1 MKRQYLISPSIGKK
15 GIRTNLLV
23 VGSGIAG
30 LMTALHASH
39 YCDVLIIT
47 KTELGEGSSRYAQG
61 GVAMVTEA
69 SDSVELHIADTLKAG
84 AGFCDED
91 AVETLVTE
99 GAKCFSDL
107 IEAGAEFAYENGKLY
122 LHREG
127 GHSRSRVVHA
137 GDRSGAEII
146 RALKEKVMAN
156 PNIKLLEHAFLI
168 DLNTEEGSCN
178 GALVTMGGKF
188 FNIEAEAVVLASGG
202 SGQLFSVTTNPAE
215 NTGDGVAAACRAGAR
230 VGDLEFIQFHPTAF
244 HEKDQNP
251 RFLISE
257 AVRGEGAY
265 ILDPDGRRL
274 MLGKHELAE
283 LAPRDVV
290 VRNMAMCMIDTKAE
304 HLYLDLRHIP
314 REKLQKDFPTIYQK
328 LKDKGLNIHEEPVPI
343 SFAAHYTIG
352 GVFSDGNGCSS
363 LPGLYACGEV
373 SCTGVHGAN
382 RLASNSL
389 LEGLVFSKLIA
400 SHFQYVFSG
409 DRISEIPEVL
419 PDIPGETPE
428 ENENLSSVR
437 SKLTALM
444 IRYGGVFRSK
454 KRLSIIMNKIPE
466 LYQVVKEQ
474 PESIAKWE
482 LLNMLFIAKMTLK
495 AAFSRKESRGT
506 HQRQEF
512 PRRNPSWRR
521 KHIAFDKGQ
530 QFTINSISQD
540 ISW

>member
-1 MKRQYLISPSIGKK
+1 MKRQYLISPTVRKESIK
-15 GIRTNLLV
+15 TNLLV

-30 LMTALHASH
+30 LMTALHASE
-39 YCDVLIIT
+39 YCKVLIIT
-47 KTELGEGSSRYAQG
+47 KTDLGEGSSRYAQG
-61 GVAMVTEA
+61 GVAMVTED
-69 SDSVELHIADTLKAG
+69 SDSVELHVEDTLKAG
-84 AGFCDED
+84 AGFCDEK
-91 AVETLVTE
+91 AVEILVRE
-99 GAKCFSDL
+99 GSKCLNDL
-107 IEAGAEFAYENGKLY
+107 LEAGAEFARKEGKLY

-137 GDRSGAEII
+137 GDRSGDEII
-146 RALKEKVMAN
+146 RALKEKIKTNPDIHVMEN
-156 PNIKLLEHAFLI
+156 SFLVDLL
-168 DLNTEEGSCN
+168 TEENICQ
-178 GALVTMGGKF
+178 GAVVSIEGNLYR
-188 FNIEAEAVVLASGG
+188 IEAEAVVLASGG
-202 SGQLFSVTTNPAE
+202 SGQLFSVTTNPKE

-244 HEKDQNP
+244 HEKDVNP

-265 ILDPDGRRL
+265 ILDPDGERL

-314 REKLQKDFPTIYQK
+314 KAKIEEEFPTISAKMIEKGYDIE
-328 LKDKGLNIHEEPVPI
+328 KDPIPI
-343 SFAAHYTIG
+343 SFAAHYSIG
-352 GVFSDGNGCSS
+352 GILTDINGCSY
-363 LPGLYACGEV
+363 LKGLYACGEV

-389 LEGLVFSKLIA
+389 LEGLVFSKQIA
-400 SHFQYVFSG
+400 AHFKDFYGGEDVL
-409 DRISEIPEVL
+409 ELPEVISL
-419 PDIPGETPE
+419 PKPSIEQ
-428 ENENLSSVR
+428 ENEILTSVR
-437 SKLTALM
+437 EKLTALM

-454 KRLSIIMNKIPE
+454 KRLTIIMNKIPE
-466 LYQVVKEQ
+466 LYQTVKYQ
-474 PESIAKWE
+474 PESIQKWE

-495 AAFSRKESRGT
+495 ASFSRKESRGT

-512 PRRNPSWRR
+512 PRRSPGWRR
-521 KHIAFDKGQ
+521 KHIIFDKGQ
-530 QFTINSISQD
+530 QSTVSKISQD